1 MLEELLLSIIDN
13 QNKTNID
20 LLIAL
25 KPSIDKYQFKT
36 FFINLIN
43 QNREDKRIFMK
54 GNWLVS
60 TYSRNE
66 KHNTFAIFNILF
78 ENSFDDFIDGMKN
91 WHLYE
96 EIPF

>member
-1 MLEELLLSIIDN
+1 
-13 QNKTNID
+13 
-20 LLIAL
+20 
-25 KPSIDKYQFKT
+25 
-36 FFINLIN
+36 
-43 QNREDKRIFMK
+43 MK